1 MLKSQK
7 ARLDAPEMDS
17 LRQGTGWK
25 VEELGLP
32 QIFVAGTYGE
42 GSPGSVHLEMVADD
56 ACAAIRAHGARG
68 AKYFVSDLCD
78 GEIQGADGMNYSL
91 ASRDFITNMF
101 QIQGEATP
109 FDAAVFTASCDKAIP
124 ACLKAIARM
133 NMPSVFI
140 PGGTM
145 KHEPDMMTA

>member
-17 LRQGTGWK
+17 LRLGTGWK

-56 ACAAIRAHGARG
+56 ACAAIRAHGAVCWACGFR
-68 AKYFVSDLCD
+68 AFLWASAP
-78 GEIQGADGMNYSL
+78 ISSPSPSSL
-91 ASRDFITNMF
+91 
-101 QIQGEATP
+101 
-109 FDAAVFTASCDKAIP
+109 
-124 ACLKAIARM
+124 
-133 NMPSVFI
+133 
-140 PGGTM
+140 
-145 KHEPDMMTA
+145 

>member
-7 ARLDAPEMDS
+7 ARLQAPEMDS
-17 LRQGTGWK
+17 LRLGSGWK
-25 VEELGLP
+25 IADLELP

-42 GSPGSVHLEMVADD
+42 GSPGSVHLEMVAEF
-56 ACAAIRAHGARG
+56 ACKAIHENGARG

-101 QIQGEATP
+101 QIQG
-109 FDAAVFTASCDKAIP
+109 SNS
-124 ACLKAIARM
+124 L
-133 NMPSVFI
+133 
-140 PGGTM
+140 
-145 KHEPDMMTA
+145 

>member
-1 MLKSQK
+1 
-7 ARLDAPEMDS
+7 
-17 LRQGTGWK
+17 
-25 VEELGLP
+25 
-32 QIFVAGTYGE
+32 
-42 GSPGSVHLEMVADD
+42 
-56 ACAAIRAHGARG
+56 
-68 AKYFVSDLCD
+68 
-78 GEIQGADGMNYSL
+78 MNYSL

-140 PGGTM
+140 PGGKM
-145 KHEPDMMTA
+145 CIRDRSLIISIKIRKIFCA